1 MIEINTKSPVNT
13 TPLNFLKPNTTL
25 RKTKLNT
32 NNYIQEKFRVRSIE
46 FSRIENALRFF
57 SVPPNTGKKDW
68 EDYWLKASP
77 NPSKPDSLEIYEAM
91 LTIAVTSNSLTK
103 ALVFEVLSAAYHQ
116 TTTFRDA
123 VMATG
128 TESIKFLAH
137 KQHFGL
143 DIPVGHGQPDDW
155 YVEAIYTLRGHTP
168 EKVVK
173 EVPVVEQIVTSD
185 YTEEQKATFKKIYE
199 RADIKKLLLMFIQT
213 SDGSLLPVDITPEQ
227 FIQNIFLTFIQ
238 KCRFT

>member
-32 NNYIQEKFRVRSIE
+32 SNYIQEKFRVRGIE

-57 SVPPNTGKKDW
+57 SIPPNTGKKDW

-91 LTIAVTSNSLTK
+91 LTVAVTSNSLTK
-103 ALVFEVLSAAYHQ
+103 ALVFEVLSAAFHQ

-123 VMATG
+123 VIATG
-128 TESIKFLAH
+128 IETIKFLAH

-173 EVPVVEQIVTSD
+173 ETPVVEQVIT
-185 YTEEQKATFKKIYE
+185 TKHNEELKAVFKQMYE
-199 RADIKKLLLMFIQT
+199 RTDIKELLLMFVHST
-213 SDGSLLPVDITPEQ
+213 DGSLLSPDITPDK
-227 FIQNIFLTFIQ
+227 FVQNIFLTLIQ
-238 KCRFT
+238 RCRFT